1 MPIQRITAPAKP
13 AITAAFVKQ
22 HTRIDHDADDSY
34 LENLLI
40 PAAIDLAEQQLRR
53 SFVTQTWLMT
63 LDSFPGPSLMGVP
76 WGQTFT
82 LPKHAIIL
90 EKPPIQSI
98 TSIAFIGLDGSSN
111 NLTPYVPGNP
121 LPTGGTFSYVDLTY
135 GGTLRVDDLL
145 RITPPFGQVWPPNVL
160 PEIGSVQVTYV
171 AGYGASDAAVPAAIK
186 QWIAMNIATLY
197 ENRERCVV
205 GTRVTVSE
213 LPYVDRLM
221 DPYVVE
227 LN

>member
-1 MPIQRITAPAKP
+1 MPLQRITGPAAPAV
-13 AITAAFVKQ
+13 TADYVKQ
-22 HTRIDHDADDSY
+22 HTRIDTRVDDAY
-34 LENLLI
+34 LESLLI
-40 PAAIDLAEQQLRR
+40 PAAIDLAEMYLRR
-53 SFVTQTWLMT
+53 SLVNQTWLLT

-76 WGQTFT
+76 YGVPYS
-82 LPKHAIIL
+82 LPGHAIIL

-98 TSIAFIGLDGSSN
+98 TS
-111 NLTPYVPGNP
+111 LTYIDLQGIQQSVLPSVPG
-121 LPTGGTFSYVDLTY
+121 TGIPSGGSFNFVDLTY

-145 RITPPFGQVWPPNVL
+145 RLTPPFGQIWPVML
-160 PEIGSVQVTYV
+160 PQIGSVQVTYE
-171 AGYGASDAAVPAAIK
+171 AGYGPDDTEVPAAIK
-186 QWIAMNIATLY
+186 QWIAMNVATIY

-221 DPYVVE
+221 DAYVIE